1 MAYMYFDGLG
11 KELSDAPF
19 PDHYFFNTQ
28 TNSNIKMTRL
38 KQIIMQ
44 RSSLREILWA
54 LLVIA
59 LILFA
64 ASRLKR

>member
-1 MAYMYFDGLG
+1 
-11 KELSDAPF
+11 
-19 PDHYFFNTQ
+19 
-28 TNSNIKMTRL
+28 MTRL

-44 RSSLREILWA
+44 KGTYREILWA

-59 LILFA
+59 IILFA

>member
-1 MAYMYFDGLG
+1 MYFDGLE
-11 KELSDAPF
+11 KELAKRSSSRPL
-19 PDHYFFNTQ
+19 FFKTPS
-28 TNSNIKMTRL
+28 NSNIKMTRL
-38 KQIIMQ
+38 KQLIMQ
-44 RSSLREILWA
+44 KSSYREIVWA